1 MVDVRQMNTDWM
13 VENKKFENVIAKK
26 IGQLGVNKN
35 SYEKK
40 FKLLNIEDM
49 RKQIEGCPLCSKGER
64 CVSHDKQ
71 PVPVVDN
78 MEMQPLN
85 FELGNIP

>member
-49 RKQIEGCPLCSKGER
+49 RK
-64 CVSHDKQ
+64 
-71 PVPVVDN
+71 
-78 MEMQPLN
+78 
-85 FELGNIP
+85 

>member
-1 MVDVRQMNTDWM
+1 MVEVRQMNTDWI

-35 SYEKK
+35 SYEKR

-49 RKQIEGCPLCSKGER
+49 RKQIIGCPLCSKGEA
-64 CVSHDKQ
+64 CVSHDKK
-71 PVPVVDN
+71 PVPVVED
-78 MEMQPLN
+78 MEMLPLDYN
-85 FELGNIP
+85 AGNIP